1 MKDTR
6 YYFYTLGSSGKYY
19 FFNSFS
25 SRSYGLK
32 VIKEKLNRSNLDRV
46 SLKINYCDYAFG
58 DPRKVEY
65 MEIFKNE

>member
-6 YYFYTLGSSGKYY
+6 YYFYTLGTSGKYY
-19 FFNSFS
+19 FFKSFS
-25 SRSYGLK
+25 SRFYGLK
-32 VIKEKLNRSNLDRV
+32 VIKEKLNHSNLDPV
-46 SLKINYCDYAFG
+46 SLKINYCDYPFH